1 MIKKRWGKK
10 KRRKG
15 LRSETSG
22 TRRSATLLAN
32 DRRSRADSGNVRKNG
47 LWIFCV
53 ARPLTNDAR
62 IWKRDG
68 VATPCVIGW
77 ATRCA
82 DAPLPSPGI
91 CFIARFII
99 FRARTESTA
108 PAIPRHG
115 IHFSPLWPRQRIEI
129 LAASGNDTAES
140 PQNIELYSSQ
150 WTIFNSSRD
159 ISRYLWK
166 ILFSSERKIEINRK
180 IQYIYQTISY
190 QLLIKSFCHF

>member
-1 MIKKRWGKK
+1 MIKKSEEKK
-10 KRRKG
+10 ERRKG

-32 DRRSRADSGNVRKNG
+32 DRRSRADSRNVRKNG

-82 DAPLPSPGI
+82 GAPLPSPGI

-99 FRARTESTA
+99 FRAYRIHHSCDSATQNSLLTPRPLTATKGRIRPGNVRNQHRRVVWKYRTLLKSV
-108 PAIPRHG
+108 
-115 IHFSPLWPRQRIEI
+115 
-129 LAASGNDTAES
+129 ND
-140 PQNIELYSSQ
+140 
-150 WTIFNSSRD
+150 F
-159 ISRYLWK
+159 
-166 ILFSSERKIEINRK
+166 
-180 IQYIYQTISY
+180 
-190 QLLIKSFCHF
+190 